1 MNADVNMIREVC
13 LDLRSMYSTRM
24 HFPSFKR
31 ALDVILHHSAK
42 LELDMHSAAVA
53 YEVDAI
59 ADKVRLAHLELA
71 LEERDQTISK
81 LHGRVDSGM
90 QTAPDARIV
99 ELEFALFELA
109 VRPSVCS
116 VAVCTDADTEE
127 IDSLQKQLADVK
139 IDAKAAKQAND
150 ESYKKLETS
159 LKDAMSKLKE
169 ARKDLKTTNAHVAS
183 LEARFKT
190 PFEDLRVENA
200 TLRAGF
206 LSLKTQCEDV
216 MKDNETLKVFIG
228 QVKSMIGFLDDVNGL
243 LCSFAE
249 DDVGIEIGI
258 TFRHFG
264 MLARGYAD
272 FMRASRV

>member
-1 MNADVNMIREVC
+1 M
-13 LDLRSMYSTRM
+13 RSMYSTRM

-59 ADKVRLAHLELA
+59 ADKVRLAHLELV

-109 VRPSVCS
+109 ARPSVCS
-116 VAVCTDADTEE
+116 VAVCTDADTGE

-190 PFEDLRVENA
+190 EDPKVA
-200 TLRAGF
+200 TLRAGV

-249 DDVGIEIGI
+249 DVGIEVGI

-272 FMRASRV
+272 FIRASRV

>member
-1 MNADVNMIREVC
+1 
-13 LDLRSMYSTRM
+13 MYSTRM

-59 ADKVRLAHLELA
+59 ADKVRLAHLELV

-109 VRPSVCS
+109 ARPSVCS

-190 PFEDLRVENA
+190 EDPKVA
-200 TLRAGF
+200 TLRAGV

>member
-1 MNADVNMIREVC
+1 
-13 LDLRSMYSTRM
+13 MYSTRM

-31 ALDVILHHSAK
+31 ALDVILSSSAK
-42 LELDMHSAAVA
+42 LELDMHAAVVA

-59 ADKVRLAHLELA
+59 ADKARIAHLELV
-71 LEERDQTISK
+71 LEERDQTIF
-81 LHGRVDSGM
+81 VDSCM
-90 QTAPDARIV
+90 QTAPDARIA

-109 VRPSVCS
+109 ARPSVCS

-183 LEARFKT
+183 LEERFKT

-264 MLARGYAD
+264 MLAQRYAD

>member
-1 MNADVNMIREVC
+1 
-13 LDLRSMYSTRM
+13 
-24 HFPSFKR
+24 
-31 ALDVILHHSAK
+31 
-42 LELDMHSAAVA
+42 MHSAAVA

-59 ADKVRLAHLELA
+59 ADKVRLAHLELV

-109 VRPSVCS
+109 ARPSVCS

-190 PFEDLRVENA
+190 EDPKVA
-200 TLRAGF
+200 TLRAGV